1 MADTADAS
9 PFSGREIESLVNGC
23 AGSNH
28 ALGAGCLLGTDP
40 STSSSSSSRWLL
52 SALATHWGACSL
64 SNEDFLFLFRYYT
77 FSPTHCPHGPSQS
90 VGMRRV
96 PGQVRGVSFAQATA
110 SVFQL
115 FLRHGI
121 LAPPSLESESSPE
134 DDNEKVW

>member
-40 STSSSSSSRWLL
+40 STPPSSSSRWLL

-77 FSPTHCPHGPSQS
+77 SSPTQCPHGPSQTKCGNAGGTWAGKRCILCS
-90 VGMRRV
+90 GHSLCFPTISKAWHSGSTVFGERVLTRR
-96 PGQVRGVSFAQATA
+96 
-110 SVFQL
+110 
-115 FLRHGI
+115 
-121 LAPPSLESESSPE
+121 
-134 DDNEKVW
+134 